1 MHRLLDSFQCP
12 FQVVQWQA
20 TLGDNSRRQ
29 AFKCAADLVDVND
42 VGIPDFRT
50 RALRP
55 CPFVTKP
62 SAMRILSA
70 SRIETWATPYCRA
83 QGPSTIFSPGTSPP
97 QEFPRAIAPQCSLS
111 ASRVA
116 QRRLLEDSCT
126 QVWVMYHALAVILNR
141 VELRIDETTVGYLG
155 LATRVKKHSF
165 PRVKCRGLDR
175 LDANGTGVEEL
186 NRLVSEAFGDRSKMI
201 IDAYRRDYPRA
212 TPFGLYATIA
222 AAWVRRPAFE
232 QAIRKA
238 ALRAAPA
245 YSYVLFAHS
254 SIGRPSWFIPRV

>member
-1 MHRLLDSFQCP
+1 
-12 FQVVQWQA
+12 
-20 TLGDNSRRQ
+20 
-29 AFKCAADLVDVND
+29 
-42 VGIPDFRT
+42 
-50 RALRP
+50 
-55 CPFVTKP
+55 
-62 SAMRILSA
+62 
-70 SRIETWATPYCRA
+70 
-83 QGPSTIFSPGTSPP
+83 
-97 QEFPRAIAPQCSLS
+97 
-111 ASRVA
+111 
-116 QRRLLEDSCT
+116 
-126 QVWVMYHALAVILNR
+126 MYHALAVILNR

-155 LATRVKKHSF
+155 LATRVM
-165 PRVKCRGLDR
+165 KCRGLDR

-245 YSYVLFAHS
+245 YSYVYSLRTPVLDDRPGSFHVRESHSRSTMLKFATTIAGALRMHLFYRSRSAQH
-254 SIGRPSWFIPRV
+254 G

>member
-1 MHRLLDSFQCP
+1 
-12 FQVVQWQA
+12 
-20 TLGDNSRRQ
+20 
-29 AFKCAADLVDVND
+29 
-42 VGIPDFRT
+42 
-50 RALRP
+50 
-55 CPFVTKP
+55 
-62 SAMRILSA
+62 
-70 SRIETWATPYCRA
+70 
-83 QGPSTIFSPGTSPP
+83 
-97 QEFPRAIAPQCSLS
+97 
-111 ASRVA
+111 
-116 QRRLLEDSCT
+116 
-126 QVWVMYHALAVILNR
+126 MYHALAVILNR

-155 LATRVKKHSF
+155 LATRVM
-165 PRVKCRGLDR
+165 KCRGLDR

-186 NRLVSEAFGDRSKMI
+186 NRLGSEAFGDRSKMI